1 MNRAYLRD
9 GGLYRPSP
17 LPGCPPP
24 RHDRRDDRPP
34 LPLARPRHPPVPLG
48 QVALRVGRALV
59 PRAVLVMSQV
69 PLTARLDPPARHDA
83 DRLAAEGPAL
93 LNGLVKLGPQKLVR
107 VTVSIG
113 CRAAA
118 HERALSGPETART
131 PERHGGSGGT
141 VFDEP
146 ACGDV
151 GEPRGPQAQAGAPRE
166 RRPVLH
172 GLSAGQPGSFDGG
185 TTGGR
190 GTAGFMCTC
199 GWPARQ

>member
-1 MNRAYLRD
+1 MAAGGHYRLSPSPGRPPPGDDSRDDRTPLPALRPRD
-9 GGLYRPSP
+9 TAVPLGEVTGRMGRSQVPSP
-17 LPGCPPP
+17 LHVV
-24 RHDRRDDRPP
+24 R
-34 LPLARPRHPPVPLG
+34 
-48 QVALRVGRALV
+48 
-59 PRAVLVMSQV
+59 QV
-69 PLTARLDPPARHDA
+69 PLAARPDPPCRHDA